1 MDSKS
6 AGGRS
11 IASNVLK
18 SDDDVDDDSIAA
30 YNEGETGKHSTKI
43 GCDFLNW
50 KCLLHL
56 KIFMIFMLLLFF
68 SFPLLFFTL
77 SIKSEKTANEGGTF
91 ISQYGRKERN
101 PSTSQGGFAT
111 LV

>member
-1 MDSKS
+1 
-6 AGGRS
+6 
-11 IASNVLK
+11 
-18 SDDDVDDDSIAA
+18 
-30 YNEGETGKHSTKI
+30 
-43 GCDFLNW
+43 
-50 KCLLHL
+50 
-56 KIFMIFMLLLFF
+56 MIFMLLLFF